1 MALEVTFTITDR
13 QETIIRNLAANA
25 GITPRQYVID
35 IITGFI
41 NKRVKDYYI
50 RRFNSLTLQ
59 EMVDIFGEVTN

>member
-25 GITPRQYVID
+25 GVTPRDYVMD